1 MPTLREL
8 QAVIEDL
15 WPSAGAESWDAV
27 GLVSGHPDQP
37 VEHVHL
43 AVDAVPA
50 TADEAVAVGA
60 DLLLTHH
67 PLLLR
72 GVTTID
78 ETTAK
83 GRVLATLVRGG
94 TALLA
99 AHTNADVVTT
109 GTSAVLADRLSLSEQ
124 RPLEPGAE
132 PGTGIGR
139 VGVLPHGT
147 TLGALARQLV
157 DLLPPTATGVRVSG
171 DFDRPVRT
179 VALCAGAGDAYLSN
193 AAVRTADV
201 YVTSD
206 LRHHPASEF
215 REQALL
221 VDGPA
226 LVDTSHWATEWLWLD
241 VAAEQL
247 RRLAGVR
254 VTVSDLRT
262 DPWDF
267 AVLPA
272 AESTPGPTAADGSG
286 STGTA
291 APTPAPEGD
300 RP

>member
-8 QAVIEDL
+8 QSVVESL
-15 WPSAGAESWDAV
+15 WPTAGAESWDSV
-27 GLVSGHPDQP
+27 GLVSGDPDAV

-43 AVDAVPA
+43 AVDAVPD
-50 TADEAVAVGA
+50 TAREAVAAGA

-78 ETTAK
+78 ESTVK
-83 GRVLATLVRGG
+83 GSVLATLVRGG
-94 TALLA
+94 CALLA

-109 GTSAVLADRLSLSEQ
+109 GTSAVLAERIGLVDQ
-124 RPLEPGAE
+124 RPIDPAADGI
-132 PGTGIGR
+132 TGIGR
-139 VGVLPHGT
+139 VGVLPEPMP
-147 TLGALARQLV
+147 LGALARRIV
-157 DLLPPTATGVRVSG
+157 DVLPATATGVRVSG
-171 DFDRPVRT
+171 EYDHPVRT
-179 VALCAGAGDAYLSN
+179 VALCAGAGDSYLGHP
-193 AAVRTADV
+193 AVRAADV

-221 VDGPA
+221 ADGPA

-247 RRLAGVR
+247 RAAAGVH

-262 DPWDF
+262 DP
-267 AVLPA
+267 
-272 AESTPGPTAADGSG
+272 
-286 STGTA
+286 
-291 APTPAPEGD
+291 
-300 RP
+300 